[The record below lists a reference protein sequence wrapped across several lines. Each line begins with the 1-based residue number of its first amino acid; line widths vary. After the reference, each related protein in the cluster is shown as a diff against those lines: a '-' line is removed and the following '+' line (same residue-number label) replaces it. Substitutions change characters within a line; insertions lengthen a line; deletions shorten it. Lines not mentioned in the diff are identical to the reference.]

1 MLLGGSLIP
10 VSKAGAIDGAVVA
23 ESLTEALAVVEANY
37 AGNLDYERVTNASIE
52 GMLRVLD
59 PHSNYYNKEEF
70 LELRSQQQ
78 SEYFGIGATI
88 AQYQGKVYI
97 HTPFDDT
104 PAARAGLRYGD
115 HIVNVNGQS
124 TQGWNS
130 SKVSSELKGPRGTS
144 VTVSVARP
152 GEAKPIEVKILRDAV
167 ALPTISSAYMIRP
180 GVGYIALRRQ
190 FARTTGDEM
199 RESVRKL
206 KDQGMTTLLFDLR
219 ENPGGLVQAALEV
232 CDLFLQRGQSI
243 LTIRGRKGTAN
254 DRSLDARNPSPENLP
269 IVTLVNGNSASA
281 SEIVAGALQDHARSV
296 IVGEVTFGKGLVQ
309 TVYPISE
316 GAGLTLTTAK
326 YYTPSGRLIQR
337 DYSGTSRYDY
347 YLRRQEN
354 GKTETKPPQQE
365 FLTDSGQKVFGGGG
379 ITPDVTVKP
388 TRVTPLQFRLQEP
401 MFLFVRELI
410 NNQVAGITGYRTNE
424 INFKKTL
431 SSGEFAITDAVV
443 AAFKNF
449 LTERDKDFHISA
461 NVVNENLDYV
471 QTHLRYEV
479 VTAAH
484 GQEVAQQVLTEKDL
498 QVKKALDEM
507 ARAKDLANKAKQTAK
522 R

>member
-1 MLLGGSLIP
+1 LRLKKIIAMSFALTAPLMLLGGSLIP

-254 DRSLDARNPSPENLP
+254 VWMPAILVLKICQLSL
-269 IVTLVNGNSASA
+269 
-281 SEIVAGALQDHARSV
+281 
-296 IVGEVTFGKGLVQ
+296 
-309 TVYPISE
+309 
-316 GAGLTLTTAK
+316 
-326 YYTPSGRLIQR
+326 
-337 DYSGTSRYDY
+337 
-347 YLRRQEN
+347 
-354 GKTETKPPQQE
+354 
-365 FLTDSGQKVFGGGG
+365 
-379 ITPDVTVKP
+379 
-388 TRVTPLQFRLQEP
+388 
-401 MFLFVRELI
+401 
-410 NNQVAGITGYRTNE
+410 
-424 INFKKTL
+424 
-431 SSGEFAITDAVV
+431 
-443 AAFKNF
+443 
-449 LTERDKDFHISA
+449 
-461 NVVNENLDYV
+461 
-471 QTHLRYEV
+471 
-479 VTAAH
+479 
-484 GQEVAQQVLTEKDL
+484 
-498 QVKKALDEM
+498 
-507 ARAKDLANKAKQTAK
+507 
-522 R
+522 